1 VSTPR
6 VTEIRPVVAPSGR
19 DDFADEPA
27 RKPRMA
33 PYDRAAECAMI
44 RASLAA
50 ADLHTHAYDRES
62 TR

>member
-1 VSTPR
+1 MSTPR
-6 VTEIRPVVAPSGR
+6 VIEIRPVRADSGR

-27 RKPRMA
+27 RRPRMA
-33 PYDRAAECAMI
+33 PYDRAAERAMI

-50 ADLHTHAYDRES
+50 AELHTHAYDRE